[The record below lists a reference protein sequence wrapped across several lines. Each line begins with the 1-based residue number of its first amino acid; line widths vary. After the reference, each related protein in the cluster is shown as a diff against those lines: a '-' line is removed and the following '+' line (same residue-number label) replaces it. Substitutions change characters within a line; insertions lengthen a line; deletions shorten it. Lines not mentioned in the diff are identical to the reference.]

1 MDAIFSVMPDLQ
13 LALLEMN
20 RGLIPWLF
28 TGSLLMGI
36 LAYFVG
42 EKQGNGCLGC
52 ILGLFLGPVGLI
64 ITALMGRGRS

>member
-1 MDAIFSVMPDLQ
+1 M
-13 LALLEMN
+13 
-20 RGLIPWLF
+20 LF

-52 ILGLFLGPVGLI
+52 ILGLILGPVGLI